1 MGNATLNRRL
11 RQAKEFASLTFK
23 ARSPSIA
30 KRIWKIAADATKIPG
45 WVEGAAAREV
55 AAESFF
61 LEGNPTIVEVGV
73 FMGRSTVLLASARR
87 ARGSGTIYCVDP
99 FDGSG
104 DDFSMPVYQGEL
116 YRAGAQNLEEVFR
129 RNIAARDLDPWVT
142 VLKGKSDVIVG
153 RWRQPID
160 LLLLDGDH
168 SPDGAQAIFSAWS
181 PLIRAGGRIILHN
194 TGERA
199 YADGHDGNYRIAIS
213 NLTRL
218 PFSDLKQ
225 IDYTS
230 YARRGNG

>member
-1 MGNATLNRRL
+1 MGNATLNSRL
-11 RQAKEFASLTFK
+11 RQAKEFGSLAVR
-23 ARSPSIA
+23 ARSPSTA
-30 KRIWKIAADATKIPG
+30 MKIWEIAADATTIPG

-55 AAESFF
+55 AAQSFF
-61 LEGNPTIVEVGV
+61 LGGNPTIVEVGV

-87 ARGSGTIYCVDP
+87 ARGSGQIYCVDP

-116 YRAGAQNLEEVFR
+116 YRTGAQTLEEVFR
-129 RNIAARDLDPWVT
+129 RNISARSLEPWVK
-142 VLKGKSDVIVG
+142 VLKGKSDVIVQQ
-153 RWRQPID
+153 WSQQID

-181 PLIRAGGRIILHN
+181 PLIRAGGSIILHN

-199 YADGHDGNYRIAIS
+199 YADGHDGNYQIANSI
-213 NLTRL
+213 LTRS
-218 PFSDLKQ
+218 PFSELKQ

-230 YARRGNG
+230 YARRGN